1 MAFYWTVPADL
12 VDELT
17 VWRSS
22 RLQSFGDKLKCTGLM
37 ELTYEPGSGLIE
49 NYTCLNFSLISMS
62 INYENNSVKIG
73 LVHYCRS
80 LGYLS
85 SV

>member
-49 NYTCLNFSLISMS
+49 NCICLNFPLISMNF
-62 INYENNSVKIG
+62 NYKNNSMKIG
-73 LVHYCRS
+73 LANYFRS
-80 LGYLS
+80 L
-85 SV
+85 